1 MTSATQTLTLQ
12 TAIGSYGHTKALKD
26 GSISPRGA
34 KLDPVE
40 VTPIIGAFRRMC
52 RNLEFDVCEMAITTY
67 LCAKANNLPF
77 TALPVFL
84 VRAFHN
90 GAVQINPS
98 AGVNSPKDLEGKK
111 VGVRAWT
118 VTTGVW
124 AKDILR
130 TEYGVDL
137 EKIQWVVVDEEH
149 VLQYKT
155 PSNVTMQAGANL
167 GEMLASGE
175 LAAAI
180 GIPRV
185 ESPNVRPL
193 VENANAAASA
203 WYAKTGVYPINHT
216 LVVKDELLAANPS
229 LGKDLY
235 DAFKAARDAYV
246 ASLASSTDE
255 ADAAMKRTAAMVGG
269 DPLPYGIEANR
280 KAMEAIIAAAT
291 TQHILTKPTKVEDVF
306 VAGASSW

>member
-1 MTSATQTLTLQ
+1 MTTATQTLS
-12 TAIGSYGHTKALKD
+12 TAIGNYGHTSALKSGD
-26 GSISPRGA
+26 ISPKGA
-34 KLDPVE
+34 TLEMVE

-52 RNLEFDVCEMAITTY
+52 RQLEFDVSEMAITTY

-77 TALPVFL
+77 TAIPVFL

-90 GAVQINPS
+90 GAVQINS
-98 AGVNSPKDLEGKK
+98 DVVSSPKDLEGKK

-124 AKDILR
+124 AKDILQN
-130 TEYGVDL
+130 EYGVDL
-137 EKIQWVVVDEEH
+137 EKVDWVVVDEEH
-149 VLQYKT
+149 VTQYQT

-180 GIPRV
+180 GIAPVDNPKVKNLVSDPR
-185 ESPNVRPL
+185 
-193 VENANAAASA
+193 AAQQE
-203 WYAKTGVYPINHT
+203 WYKKTGVFPINHT
-216 LVVKDELLAANPS
+216 LVIKDELVAANPA
-229 LGKDLY
+229 LAKDVY
-235 DAFKAARDAYV
+235 DAFKAARDQYV
-246 ASLASSTDE
+246 AKLANSTDE
-255 ADAAMKRTAAMVGG
+255 ADAAMKRTAGMVG

-291 TQHILTKPTKVEDVF
+291 SQHILTQPTKVEDVF
-306 VAGASSW
+306 VAGSAGW

>member
-1 MTSATQTLTLQ
+1 MTTLK

-26 GSISPRGA
+26 GSISPKG
-34 KLDPVE
+34 VE
-40 VTPIIGAFRRMC
+40 LEFEEVSPIIGAFRRMC
-52 RNLEFDVCEMAITTY
+52 RGQEFDVSEMAITTY

-77 TALPVFL
+77 TAIPVFL

-90 GAVQINPS
+90 GAVQINKKQAS
-98 AGVNSPKDLEGKK
+98 SPKDLEGKK

-124 AKDILR
+124 AKDILQN
-130 TEYGVDL
+130 EYGVDL
-137 EKIQWVVVDEEH
+137 DKIEFVVADEEH
-149 VLQYKT
+149 VLEYET
-155 PSNVTMQAGANL
+155 PKNVTFQKGANL

-175 LAAAI
+175 LAAGI
-180 GIPRV
+180 GIPKVDSPDV
-185 ESPNVRPL
+185 EPL
-193 VENANAAASA
+193 AGNAGE
-203 WYAKTGVYPINHT
+203 WFKKTGVFPINHT
-216 LVVKDELLAANPS
+216 LVIKDELLAANPS

-246 ASLASSTDE
+246 ASLDSSNEE
-255 ADAAMKRTAAMVGG
+255 ADAPFKRTAAMVGG

-291 TQHILTKPTKVEDVF
+291 AQHILTQPTKVEDVF
-306 VAGASSW
+306 VAGSANW

>member
-1 MTSATQTLTLQ
+1 MATTLK

-26 GSISPRGA
+26 GKIAPAGVS
-34 KLDPVE
+34 LQFEE

-52 RNLEFDVCEMAITTY
+52 RGLEFDVCEMAITTY
-67 LCAKANNLPF
+67 LCAKANDLPF

-90 GAVQINPS
+90 GAVQINPG
-98 AGVNSPKDLEGKK
+98 AGVASPKDLEGKK

-124 AKDILR
+124 AKDILQN
-130 TEYGVDL
+130 EFGVDL
-137 EKIQWVVVDEEH
+137 EKVDWVVADEEH

-155 PSNVTMQAGANL
+155 PANVTFQQGANL

-180 GIPRV
+180 GIPKV
-185 ESPNVRPL
+185 ESDAVKPL
-193 VENANAAASA
+193 VENPGAAQAE
-203 WYAKTGVYPINHT
+203 WYRKTGVFPINHT
-216 LVVKDELLAANPS
+216 LVVKDELLAANPA
-229 LGKDLY
+229 LGKALY
-235 DAFKAARDAYV
+235 DAFKQARDEYV
-246 ASLASSTDE
+246 AGLASSTDE
-255 ADAAMKRTAAMVGG
+255 ADAGMKRTAALVG
-269 DPLPYGIEANR
+269 DPLPYGIDANR

-291 TQHILTKPTKVEDVF
+291 SQHILTAKTAVEDVF
-306 VAGASSW
+306 AKGSAGW